1 MKVLDLRCSQGHGFE
16 GWFGSSDDFES
27 QLSRGLVECP
37 ICSDRSI
44 VKLLS
49 APRLNFGSMSDHEQP
64 ARDRSPAS
72 ASTDVTPDSSGRQ
85 AAEGRWLGAMR
96 KMLAETE
103 DVGTRF
109 PDEARRIHHGEA
121 PERSI
126 RGHATPEQAEALR
139 DEGIPVMAIA
149 LPDALKQTLQ

>member
-16 GWFGSSDDFES
+16 GWFGSSDDFDS
-27 QLSRGLVECP
+27 QMSRGLVECP
-37 ICSDRSI
+37 VCNDRDI

-49 APRLNFGSMSDHEQP
+49 APRLNFGSMSDNE
-64 ARDRSPAS
+64 RSGPTAAPGEPSAEPAS
-72 ASTDVTPDSSGRQ
+72 SRPDRR
-85 AAEGRWLGAMR
+85 AAEGRWLSAMR
-96 KMLAETE
+96 KVLAETE
-103 DVGTRF
+103 DVGKRF

-126 RGHATPEQAEALR
+126 RGHATPEHAEALR

-149 LPDALKQTLQ
+149 LSDALKETLQ